1 MDILEKKPGTKRPVI
16 VRAATLLFAER
27 GIDATSMREIAQAAG
42 VRDAAIYRHFVG
54 KDDLAR
60 EIFMSWYGWH
70 CRELQQIVSGPGG
83 SLDKVRR
90 IVQHEFAAV
99 TDHGEA
105 FVYFCKNEVRFMQS
119 LPAGDRERPARAYH
133 VHQGGAGSRRDTARK
148 SRIARGHAERR
159 VMRGRGNLASI
170 GAAQKPERAVRR
182 SGARLL
188 ALDRGSIGQGS

>member
-119 LPAGDRERPARAYH
+119 LPAEIVSA
-133 VHQGGAGSRRDTARK
+133 
-148 SRIARGHAERR
+148 RR
-159 VMRGRGNLASI
+159 VLTMFIKAGQAQGEIRLGSPELLADMLNGALCAVGVTWLRSGRRRNLSAQFDEVVQGCWHLI
-170 GAAQKPERAVRR
+170 AAQ
-182 SGARLL
+182 
-188 ALDRGSIGQGS
+188 